1 MQRELVIGGFYRHFK
16 NKLYQVRGVAIHSE
30 TKEKMVVYQG
40 LYGSYELYVRPYD
53 MFLSEVDHNKYP
65 DVAQKYRFELIDIN
79 TGKALEESDD
89 TPAYNK
95 AVDNANIIPA
105 DNTYTADKSIDYTAE
120 NAASDNKNAANIDDT
135 CNSDENTEQDSK
147 LIRFLDAYDYKEK
160 LDILTSMR
168 SELNDGLIDIM
179 AESIE
184 VAVPEGDIT
193 DRYNSLRKCLLAHT
207 KYEGLRLRQ

>member
-1 MQRELVIGGFYRHFK
+1 MQRELIIGGFYRHFK

-65 DVAQKYRFELIDIN
+65 DAAQKYRFELIDIN
-79 TGKALEESDD
+79 TGKALEKSGD
-89 TPAYNK
+89 TAAYNK
-95 AVDNANIIPA
+95 AIDNDNITTA
-105 DNTYTADKSIDYTAE
+105 DTYTEDKSTDYMAE
-120 NAASDNKNAANIDDT
+120 NVSSDNENIADT
-135 CNSDENTEQDSK
+135 CNSDENTVQDSK

>member
-65 DVAQKYRFELIDIN
+65 DVEQKYRFELIDIN
-79 TGKALEESDD
+79 TGKALEKSDD
-89 TPAYNK
+89 TSAYNK
-95 AVDNANIIPA
+95 SIDNVNMVSA
-105 DNTYTADKSIDYTAE
+105 DNRYTENKSIDYKTE
-120 NAASDNKNAANIDDT
+120 NVSSDNGNIADT
-135 CNSDENTEQDSK
+135 YNSDENTVQDSK

>member
-65 DVAQKYRFELIDIN
+65 DAAQKYRFELIDIN
-79 TGKALEESDD
+79 TGKALEKSDD
-89 TPAYNK
+89 TSAYNK
-95 AVDNANIIPA
+95 SIDNVNMVSA
-105 DNTYTADKSIDYTAE
+105 DNTYTE
-120 NAASDNKNAANIDDT
+120 NVSSDNGNIADT
-135 CNSDENTEQDSK
+135 YNSDENTVQDSK

>member
-1 MQRELVIGGFYRHFK
+1 
-16 NKLYQVRGVAIHSE
+16 
-30 TKEKMVVYQG
+30 
-40 LYGSYELYVRPYD
+40 

-65 DVAQKYRFELIDIN
+65 DVEQKYRFELIDIN
-79 TGKALEESDD
+79 TGKALD
-89 TPAYNK
+89 TSAYNK
-95 AVDNANIIPA
+95 SIDNVNMVSA
-105 DNTYTADKSIDYTAE
+105 DNTYTVDKSACDIAGNRYTENKSIDYKTE
-120 NAASDNKNAANIDDT
+120 NVSSDNGNIADT
-135 CNSDENTEQDSK
+135 YNSDENTVQDSK

-193 DRYNSLRKCLLAHT
+193 DRYNSLRKCILAHT

>member
-1 MQRELVIGGFYRHFK
+1 
-16 NKLYQVRGVAIHSE
+16 
-30 TKEKMVVYQG
+30 MVVYQG

-53 MFLSEVDHNKYP
+53 MFMSEVDHVKYP
-65 DVAQKYRFELIDIN
+65 DVAQKYRFEQVDPLTMQEI
-79 TGKALEESDD
+79 SDNLQSD
-89 TPAYNK
+89 NSQ
-95 AVDNANIIPA
+95 AVRVNS
-105 DNTYTADKSIDYTAE
+105 DNTYTVDKSACDIAGNRYTENKSIDYKTE
-120 NAASDNKNAANIDDT
+120 NVSSDNGNIADT
-135 CNSDENTEQDSK
+135 YNSDENTVQDSK